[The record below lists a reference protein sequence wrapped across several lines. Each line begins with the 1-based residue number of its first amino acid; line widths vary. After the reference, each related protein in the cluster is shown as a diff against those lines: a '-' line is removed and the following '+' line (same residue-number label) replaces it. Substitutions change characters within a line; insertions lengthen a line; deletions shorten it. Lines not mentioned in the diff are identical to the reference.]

1 MVNMNNK
8 RKIKNDVILAV
19 IVIAIAATGLLL
31 LNVFKT
37 EGAFAVVKLDGKET
51 ERYPL
56 SVNTEVVIET
66 ENDGKNT
73 LVIEDG
79 KAFIKDATCP
89 DKICE
94 GHSKISFKGETIVC
108 LPHKVVIEI
117 VAADSDN
124 ELDVVV

>member
-1 MVNMNNK
+1 MSKN
-8 RKIKNDVILAV
+8 RKTKNDIILAV
-19 IVIAIAATGLLL
+19 IVIAVAATGVLL
-31 LNVFKT
+31 LNIFKT
-37 EGAFAVVKLDGKET
+37 EGEFAVVKIDGKET

-66 ENDGKNT
+66 ENNGKNT

-79 KAFIKDATCP
+79 KAFIKDASCP

-94 GHSKISFKGETIVC
+94 GHNKISFKGETIVC

-117 VAADSDN
+117 VADENTD
-124 ELDVVV
+124 ELDAVV